1 MIRIYPDFG
10 KPVQDRDW
18 LSGQAVSL
26 FDFPPR
32 EKLSPAWASLLS
44 VNARARALGPLLVLN
59 AHGWSHLGLSH
70 APVLASGSLP
80 EAQTLSLGAMWW
92 PCPQP
97 WLWLC
102 LLAVQALWSCH
113 FWGVAVPQPLV
124 TGCPQPRASLAALYQ
139 TPFSPSLFGKS
150 HLTEHLCNRP
160 KSAAWSEFSNLMSV
174 VLSPISVFASISWWC
189 FYWYNWTLAWECF
202 IFITSV

>member
-44 VNARARALGPLLVLN
+44 VNARARALGLLLVLN

-102 LLAVQALWSCH
+102 LLAASGPLKLPLLGGCSSSAPCH
-113 FWGVAVPQPLV
+113 RVPPAQSQLGSPLPNSIQPIFV
-124 TGCPQPRASLAALYQ
+124 WKISSNRASLQQAKVC
-139 TPFSPSLFGKS
+139 SLV
-150 HLTEHLCNRP
+150 
-160 KSAAWSEFSNLMSV
+160 W
-174 VLSPISVFASISWWC
+174 VL
-189 FYWYNWTLAWECF
+189 
-202 IFITSV
+202 

>member
-1 MIRIYPDFG
+1 MAG
-10 KPVQDRDW
+10 LTW
-18 LSGQAVSL
+18 GSATLLSLPLG
-26 FDFPPR
+26 
-32 EKLSPAWASLLS
+32 ASLKL
-44 VNARARALGPLLVLN
+44 RLC
-59 AHGWSHLGLSH
+59 HLGQCGGLV
-70 APVLASGSLP
+70 PNPGSGSV
-80 EAQTLSLGAMWW
+80 S
-92 PCPQP
+92 
-97 WLWLC
+97 WLL
-102 LLAVQALWSCH
+102 QALWSCH

-150 HLTEHLCNRP
+150 RLTEHLCNRP
-160 KSAAWSEFSNLMSV
+160 KSVAWSEFSNLMSV